1 MHFPEILK
9 SAVSWLKYKNST
21 KSGRLDI
28 AVYTVSGGL
37 FASVVA
43 IYNYVSYKEEDAS
56 NEKEN

>member
-1 MHFPEILK
+1 MHFQEILK
-9 SAVSWLKYKNST
+9 SAFSWLKYKNST

-37 FASVVA
+37 FTSVVA
-43 IYNYVSYKEEDAS
+43 IYNYVSYKEEDVS